1 MQSICMYG
9 RKTVIGI
16 VNKEINNKE
25 INNIV
30 NKEIINKENNTI

>member
-1 MQSICMYG
+1 MQLICMYG

-16 VNKEINNKE
+16 VNKE

>member
-1 MQSICMYG
+1 MQSICMYS

-16 VNKEINNKE
+16 VNKE

>member
-9 RKTVIGI
+9 RKTVIDI
-16 VNKEINNKE
+16 VNKE

>member
-9 RKTVIGI
+9 RKTIIGI
-16 VNKEINNKE
+16 VNKE

>member
-1 MQSICMYG
+1 MRSICMYG

-16 VNKEINNKE
+16 VNKEINN
-25 INNIV
+25 IV

>member
-16 VNKEINNKE
+16 VNKV

>member
-9 RKTVIGI
+9 RKTIVGI
-16 VNKEINNKE
+16 VNKE